1 MLQAILH
8 SKFGRA
14 IKKGKFEHNE
24 DSLTSS
30 VIGLMQYL
38 PDVLFWRILKG
49 ACGRT
54 TVELP
59 DSIGL
64 VLNYHFWE
72 RFDAKDK
79 KIKNKSTVEPD
90 VWIETDMYDI
100 LVEVKRSDN
109 SGDNSQYEEQ
119 WTNQI
124 LSLLNS
130 YGKEKPKP
138 LIYIAIGG
146 NDSLHDTT
154 LQIGRNKYIIHTASW
169 YLLLNAVLEEMN
181 DNYLYNDQLY
191 TRRVLFDIVQA
202 MQVHRIIKATW
213 LESLLKIKISDNS
226 DQNIYEIWDF
236 DNSSILTAIKQYH
249 ITNKTDLSTIW
260 TLTK

>member
-38 PDVLFWRILKG
+38 PDDLFWRIFKG

-59 DSIGL
+59 DSIGI

-72 RFDAKDK
+72 RFDAHDK
-79 KIKNKSTVEPD
+79 NIKNKLAVEPD

-109 SGDNSQYEEQ
+109 SGDNSQYEDQ
-119 WTNQI
+119 WTDQI
-124 LSLLNS
+124 LSLRNS

-154 LQIGRNKYIIHTASW
+154 LLIGRNKYIIHTASW
-169 YLLLNAVLEEMN
+169 YLLLNTVLEELN
-181 DNYLYNDQLY
+181 NNIYNGQLY

-202 MQVHRIIKATW
+202 MQLHRIIKATW
-213 LESLLKIKISDNS
+213 FESLPKIKISDNS
-226 DQNIYEIWDF
+226 VLNIYELWSF
-236 DNSSILTAIKQYH
+236 DNSSIMTAIKQYH